1 MKRLYLFLFS
11 ILFSMSF
18 PLSTSAQKASPYLI
32 LNSLKEEVAIEEML
46 MDLKEKDIVLFGE
59 FHDNETI
66 HHIQLQLYE
75 NIQGPKSWA
84 VGMEMLE
91 RHQNRMLQEFMHHSM
106 SWETWKTQEKL
117 WGNFEI
123 DYLPLVLLAKAHRLP
138 AVATN
143 IPRYLASTVAR
154 NGWDS
159 LDHYLDAHPEKKNL
173 VAPLPITIDY
183 EAPGYN
189 EFPIMFGEQG
199 AHGMDIKLLT
209 DAQAIKDATMAQSI
223 LQFLNTHPGKGM
235 FHIQGNFH
243 NKDRSGIIW
252 YLNHY
257 KSPYQYSSIEVY
269 HSDKDNFNVEITTDA
284 DYYIIV
290 RP

>member
-1 MKRLYLFLFS
+1 MMKYLYTLFFATFTFQTMAQS
-11 ILFSMSF
+11 SYKILDSH
-18 PLSTSAQKASPYLI
+18 QKEITLD
-32 LNSLKEEVAIEEML
+32 EML
-46 MDLKEKDIVLFGE
+46 MDLMEKDIVFFGE
-59 FHDNETI
+59 FHNNATI
-66 HHIQLQLYE
+66 HQLQLQVYK
-75 NIQGPKSWA
+75 NIQGLKNWA
-84 VGMEMLE
+84 IGMEMLE
-91 RHQNRMLQEFMHHSM
+91 RDQNRMLQEFMQYSM
-106 SWETWKTQEKL
+106 SWETWKAHEKL
-117 WGNFEI
+117 WSNFES
-123 DYLPLVLLAKAHRLP
+123 DYLPILLFAKEHRLP

-159 LDHYLDAHPEKKNL
+159 LDNYLKVHPEKKDWI
-173 VAPLPITIDY
+173 VPLPMTIDY
-183 EAPGYN
+183 NAPGYN
-189 EFPIMFGEQG
+189 EFPTMFGEQG
-199 AHGMDIKLLT
+199 SHGMDIRLLT
-209 DAQAIKDATMAQSI
+209 DAQAIKDATMAHSI

-269 HSDKDNFNVEITTDA
+269 HSDKNNFDVEITTVA

-290 RP
+290 HP